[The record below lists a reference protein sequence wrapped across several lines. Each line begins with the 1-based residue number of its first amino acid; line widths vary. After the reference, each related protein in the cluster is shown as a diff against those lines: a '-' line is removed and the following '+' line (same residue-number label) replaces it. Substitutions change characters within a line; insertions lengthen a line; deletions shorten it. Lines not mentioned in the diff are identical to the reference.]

1 MQDQTDAGTRDRLL
15 KAAREVFAERGV
27 KEATVRDICARAGA
41 NVAAVNYY
49 FGGKEKLFMAVLAD
63 YLQSAQEKYPTHMG
77 LAPDA
82 PARDR
87 LKAYIRSLLFK
98 LAGDGDPLYE
108 RLGQLF
114 TAEMIEPSEHF
125 GAIADRFIMPQHD
138 VLLGIVAELMPG
150 SDERT
155 VHLSAVG
162 VIGHCLLFDNF
173 KQLIRRVCPEMALE
187 NLGVELVADF
197 VFEFALAGIQRMT
210 TFKG

>member
-1 MQDQTDAGTRDRLL
+1 MQDPADAGTRDRLL
-15 KAAREVFAERGV
+15 VSAREVFAERGV
-27 KEATVRDICARAGA
+27 KEATVREICARAGA

-49 FGGKEKLFMAVLAD
+49 FGGKDKLFMAVLAD
-63 YLQSAQEKYPTHMG
+63 YLQSAQDMFPTHMG
-77 LAPDA
+77 LGPEA

-125 GAIADRFIMPQHD
+125 GAITDRYIMPQHG
-138 VLLGIVAELMPG
+138 VLLGIVGELVPGAE
-150 SDERT
+150 ERT
-155 VHLSAVG
+155 VHLCAAG

-173 KQLIRRVCPEMALE
+173 KQLIRRMCPEMSLE
-187 NLGVELVADF
+187 NLGVEMVADF
-197 VFEFALAGIQRMT
+197 VFEFALAGIERMKD
-210 TFKG
+210 FKG